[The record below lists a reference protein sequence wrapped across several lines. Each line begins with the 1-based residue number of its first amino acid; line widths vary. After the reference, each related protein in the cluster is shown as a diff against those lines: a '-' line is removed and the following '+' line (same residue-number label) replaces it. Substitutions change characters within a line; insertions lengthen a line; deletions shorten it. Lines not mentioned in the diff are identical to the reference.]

1 MDGGKLG
8 QGDLEENVAYE
19 RWKEAL
25 VGRLAKRR
33 PPYSEDGDRWDNDN
47 CTCYH
52 HDSIRLITA

>member
-33 PPYSEDGDRWDNDN
+33 PPYSEDEDTDGIMIIAHV
-47 CTCYH
+47 TIMTV
-52 HDSIRLITA
+52 SG